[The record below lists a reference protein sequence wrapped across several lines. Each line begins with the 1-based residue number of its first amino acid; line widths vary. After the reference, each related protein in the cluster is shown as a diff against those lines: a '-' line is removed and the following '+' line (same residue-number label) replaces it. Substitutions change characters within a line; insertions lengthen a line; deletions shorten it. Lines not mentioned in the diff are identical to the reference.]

1 MSDGFSL
8 GKSCK
13 KMMFAMGLKR
23 SKQTELCRYQKT
35 AMISKADFFSL
46 SHLFQTL
53 EGLDSTIVK
62 TELALWREK
71 YIDVATVMDE
81 FVDLRGRT
89 VLLRDE
95 VNFEIISLLC
105 SSTFLFSKNSSNDCL
120 FSVFFNLF

>member
-1 MSDGFSL
+1 MSDSFSL
-8 GKSCK
+8 GKCCK
-13 KMMFAMGLKR
+13 MFAMGLKR
-23 SKQTELCRYQKT
+23 SKQIERYRYQNT

-46 SHLFQTL
+46 STLFQTL

-81 FVDLRGRT
+81 FVELRGRT

-95 VNFEIISLLC
+95 VNFKFSL
-105 SSTFLFSKNSSNDCL
+105 TLFIDIL
-120 FSVFFNLF
+120 

>member
-1 MSDGFSL
+1 MSNSFSL

-13 KMMFAMGLKR
+13 KMMFTMGLKR
-23 SKQTELCRYQKT
+23 SKQTEQYRYQSN

-46 SHLFQTL
+46 FHLFQTL

-95 VNFEIISLLC
+95 VNFEIFSLLFT
-105 SSTFLFSKNSSNDCL
+105 STFLFSKNWSIDCFSNT
-120 FSVFFNLF
+120 FS